1 MCFDLLKFFLG
12 DSGGPNYYTD
22 PGTLKSTQLGI
33 VSWGIGCAEEG
44 FPGVYT
50 SVAYHYDFIQ
60 NAVCGDERLGDFGL
74 TGSNGFS
81 QSPAT
86 AASPLS
92 LCLRDD
98 IPENNN
104 AGGGEDPLVI
114 GDNLNGGIKDSPVD
128 EDVSEVPSCLTQFNS
143 CNKDFECCGVLVCNK
158 RDKVCKTPARQY
170 KVCGR
175 TMILCAHF
183 RRESRLEGG
192 VVLHR
197 SQQHVSHAFRN

>member
-1 MCFDLLKFFLG
+1 MIERVQSIIFRIIEEGADNCCILLTFLSCFLNVFECSLG

-22 PGTLKSTQLGI
+22 SETSKRTQLGI

-50 SVAYHYDFIQ
+50 SVSYHYDFIQ
-60 NAVCGDERLGDFGL
+60 NAVCGDQRLGDFGL
-74 TGSNGFS
+74 SGSNGFS

-86 AASPLS
+86 AASPLR

-98 IPENNN
+98 IPENNS

-114 GDNLNGGIKDSPVD
+114 GDNLNGGIKDSTVK
-128 EDVSEVPSCLTQFNS
+128 EEVPSCLTHSNS

-170 KVCGR
+170 KVCR
-175 TMILCAHF
+175 ATKII
-183 RRESRLEGG
+183 
-192 VVLHR
+192 
-197 SQQHVSHAFRN
+197 